1 MRRARSLHRCV
12 AMAFLAAA
20 GFGLG
25 ACEQMADLIP
35 DSKKPLP
42 GERRLLFPEGVPG
55 VTQGVPP
62 ELMRGNQQVQGQ
74 TAPGQTGAPAD
85 PQAQQQP
92 AEQQQAE
99 EKPKPKP
106 KPKVQRTVRQQ
117 PRQEP
122 QPSRRSLNSRSNN
135 RARPGR
141 RRNSSRRS
149 RHHGPPPRRRVRS
162 RADSFPGGFNAS
174 AAKSC
179 AA

>member
-42 GERRLLFPEGVPG
+42 GERKLLFPEGVPG

-122 QPSRRSLNSRSNN
+122 QPEPAQPQQPQQQQTSSWPAPQQQPTQPSPWPS
-135 RARPGR
+135 APAPGTFTR
-141 RRNSSRRS
+141 
-149 RHHGPPPRRRVRS
+149 
-162 RADSFPGGFNAS
+162 
-174 AAKSC
+174 
-179 AA
+179 

>member
-20 GFGLG
+20 GLGLG

-42 GERRLLFPEGVPG
+42 GERKLLFPEGVPG

-62 ELMRGNQQVQGQ
+62 ELMRGNQQAQGQ
-74 TAPGQTGAPAD
+74 TAPGQAGAPAD

-92 AEQQQAE
+92 AEQQQVE

-122 QPSRRSLNSRSNN
+122 QPEPAQPQQPQQQQTSPWPAPQQQPTQPSPWPSAPPAGTFSR
-135 RARPGR
+135 
-141 RRNSSRRS
+141 
-149 RHHGPPPRRRVRS
+149 
-162 RADSFPGGFNAS
+162 
-174 AAKSC
+174 
-179 AA
+179 

>member
-42 GERRLLFPEGVPG
+42 GERKLLFPEGVPG

-122 QPSRRSLNSRSNN
+122 QPEPAQPQQPQQQQTSPWPAPQQQPTQPSPWPS
-135 RARPGR
+135 APAPGTFTR
-141 RRNSSRRS
+141 
-149 RHHGPPPRRRVRS
+149 
-162 RADSFPGGFNAS
+162 
-174 AAKSC
+174 
-179 AA
+179 

>member
-74 TAPGQTGAPAD
+74 TAPGQTAAPAD

-122 QPSRRSLNSRSNN
+122 QPEPAQPQQPQQQQSSPWPAPQQQPTQPSPWPS
-135 RARPGR
+135 APAPGTFTR
-141 RRNSSRRS
+141 
-149 RHHGPPPRRRVRS
+149 
-162 RADSFPGGFNAS
+162 
-174 AAKSC
+174 
-179 AA
+179 